1 MKLPGS
7 WTLPEEIKNRLGQKS
22 AGKQRA
28 MVAEGHLLLVL
39 HQAPKHNEKQR
50 QAIFFWRDPQGKWQ
64 SSHGKIGLQPLI
76 KHLQTYDEEV
86 NQLTAQYEQA
96 QQAEDYFQLLENL
109 APLRLAAQNL
119 HFALQSAREEIPD
132 DRDIIDLRD
141 SAYEIERSLSLLHDN
156 MKNALDYRIAQRAEQ
171 QTQISLESVRM
182 SNRLN
187 ILVAI
192 FFPLT
197 ATSCVFGMNLNN
209 GINPASVLAFWFVL
223 IVSISLGLVVRRW
236 IVTGKI

>member
-7 WTLPEEIKNRLGQKS
+7 WKIPEVIQNRLGQKS
-22 AGKQRA
+22 VGKQRA
-28 MVAEGHLLLVL
+28 MIAEGHLLLIL
-39 HQAPKHNEKQR
+39 HHVPKPNEKER
-50 QAIFFWRDPQGKWQ
+50 QGVFFWRDPQEKWQ
-64 SSHGKIGLQPLI
+64 SSHGGMGLQPLR
-76 KHLQTYDEEV
+76 KHLQAYDEEV

-96 QQAEDYFQLLENL
+96 QQAEDYFQLLEDL
-109 APLRLAAQNL
+109 APLRMATQNL
-119 HFALQSAREEIPD
+119 HFALQSAREGIPD

-141 SAYEIERSLSLLHDN
+141 SAYEIERSLNLLHDN

-171 QTQISLESVRM
+171 QTKISLESVRM

-197 ATSCVFGMNLNN
+197 ATSCVFGMNLNS
-209 GINPASVLAFWFVL
+209 GISSSSILAFWFIL

-236 IVTGKI
+236 IVTGKL